1 MKNYTDLTEKQ
12 QAELLEL
19 EITKQLELSA
29 YLGISFEDFTDVN
42 ISYSVLSKIPRNSV
56 PYVLYCNSETF
67 RRAIY
72 ERAMFELKNK
82 QYLPVDRNSNV
93 TIIYTDGE

>member
-1 MKNYTDLTEKQ
+1 MKTLPNYTDLTEKQ
-12 QAELLEL
+12 QAELLER

-29 YLGISFEDFTDVN
+29 YLGISFEDFTDDD
-42 ISYSVLSKIPRNSV
+42 LSKCPRNSL
-56 PYVLYCNSETF
+56 PDVLYHISEGF

-72 ERAMFELKNK
+72 ARAIYELKNK

>member
-12 QAELLEL
+12 QAELLKL

-29 YLGISFEDFTDVN
+29 YLWISFEGFTDDD
-42 ISYSVLSKIPRNSV
+42 LSKYPQKSV
-56 PYVLYCNSETF
+56 PYILYYISETF
-67 RRAIY
+67 RQAIYARAIY
-72 ERAMFELKNK
+72 KLKSK
-82 QYLPVDRNSNV
+82 QYLPVDRNSNL